1 MFRTVLGQG
10 YGQMAYYGAPM
21 MGGAVAPGMQTMY
34 HPGQAGAY
42 NPAQFAAQAAAAAQ
56 SAQARDT
63 CCFCCMPARWLTPQS
78 QWAAHLPPLQAAAYG
93 GAATAQYGAT
103 TVLNPAAAKQH
114 AAALA
119 DDAPP
124 ARPEQTQQV
133 GVFACVQGISIRSR
147 VVCFLSSAC
156 LGAERRSTALAQ

>member
-1 MFRTVLGQG
+1 MLFLLHARPVVDATITVGSRKKV
-10 YGQMAYYGAPM
+10 Y
-21 MGGAVAPGMQTMY
+21 
-34 HPGQAGAY
+34 
-42 NPAQFAAQAAAAAQ
+42 
-56 SAQARDT
+56 
-63 CCFCCMPARWLTPQS
+63 
-78 QWAAHLPPLQAAAYG
+78 HLPPLQAAAYG

-156 LGAERRSTALAQ
+156 SGAERRSTALAQ